1 MSQRSAK
8 MNRRMDAYDDRLQ
21 NLENRWDIAVSNTS
35 AELASIE
42 RKYDR
47 MRSERTREA
56 SRRQKWGRVNRV
68 LVTILLSLSAA
79 VVAVCLF
86 DMLHPD
92 PADPVELPK
101 ATDTVIVQKMNDL
114 GTAEFCS
121 NGYLQPVFYDC
132 GLSLD
137 LQEDLREACEESGV
151 DMALALSVIQ
161 QETNFQNIVGDNGNS
176 YGYMQVQPRWHQ
188 ERMDRLG
195 VTDLMDPA
203 SNFRVGCDYLAECLD
218 RYPMASALSAYNSGR
233 PDLVPYAEQVI
244 DIYDGMWGR
253 VI

>member
-47 MRSERTREA
+47 MISERTREA
-56 SRRQKWGRVNRV
+56 SRRQKRERVNRV

-79 VVAVCLF
+79 VAAVCLF

-188 ERMDRLG
+188 ERMD
-195 VTDLMDPA
+195 PA

-218 RYPMASALSAYNSGR
+218 RYPLASVLSAYNSGS
-233 PDLVPYAEQVI
+233 PNLVPYAESVI
-244 DIYDGMWGR
+244 AIYDNMWSK